1 MAFSLFNF
9 LGFYGKTGAQ
19 LIDAADLTKLTNYTM
34 GILSGIIALA
44 GGAQAGSPVLA
55 YGNNEIDTVVT
66 ANDSVQMPP
75 AIAGAFVTINNNG
88 ANTTKVYASP
98 APNAANASALDQICI
113 HGTTALTANAT
124 AITVSSGYY
133 TEFTCYVTGVWKQSA
148 APS

>member
-1 MAFSLFNF
+1 MIATKDSFEPHSREQLP
-9 LGFYGKTGAQ
+9 GSKRIYVHGKLHPGVRVPMREIAVTPTKSYTGA
-19 LIDAADLTKLTNYTM
+19 
-34 GILSGIIALA
+34 
-44 GGAQAGSPVLA
+44 
-55 YGNNEIDTVVT
+55 VT

-113 HGTTALTANAT
+113 HGTTALTANA
-124 AITVSSGYY
+124 AAVTVSSGYY